1 MKFALNLV
9 RNVTIASQR
18 PNAVQNRLERNS
30 QAGLNPKAVL
40 LNTGVASIARLKVVR
55 LAAIRAVRQVHLVSK
70 CIKFSFLSVGH
81 VCCLHAL
88 NIHNYREGVKY
99 YFQLFLHSP
108 FIRYGSQLYNS
119 LLKER
124 GCFEKLS
131 VGQFR
136 LC

>member
-81 VCCLHAL
+81 VCCLHAHIVDYSL
-88 NIHNYREGVKY
+88 AFVKTYFRE
-99 YFQLFLHSP
+99 
-108 FIRYGSQLYNS
+108 
-119 LLKER
+119 
-124 GCFEKLS
+124 LS
-131 VGQFR
+131 I
-136 LC
+136 